1 MSKKLAVILIN
12 WNSYDLSRD
21 TLNSL
26 QKVTYMDLD
35 VIVVDNGSK
44 DGSGDRLEAEFPEVI
59 MIKSSSNTGFTGG
72 NNLGFQYALAQGY
85 TYAMMLNN
93 DVEVESDFLEPL
105 VYALDENKGL
115 GAVQPLIYFHH
126 DKEVI
131 WNAGSVRNS
140 WTGETITLDYNVR
153 DSGLERRWIRKNVD
167 WLTGCAFMVRTD
179 VLKRI
184 GLLKEEFFIY
194 YEDVDLS
201 FRIRKAGF
209 ALGYEPS
216 SVVYHIAGMSHK
228 SKEKGP
234 EGFLNPKV
242 HYLNA
247 RNRLWILKQYTR
259 KGFIPTVIIYQAGYY
274 IAVSLYFILR
284 GRFTKLGAWLR
295 GIKDGLV
302 ENIYQ

>member
-1 MSKKLAVILIN
+1 MSKKVAIILIN
-12 WNSYDLSRD
+12 WNSYDLTRD

-26 QKVTYMDLD
+26 QKVSYKDLD
-35 VIVVDNGSK
+35 VIVVDNGSS
-44 DGSGDRLEAEFPEVI
+44 DGSGDRLEVEFSEVI
-59 MIKSSSNTGFTGG
+59 LLKSASNTGFTGG
-72 NNLGFQYALAQGY
+72 NNLGFQYAMEQGY

-93 DVEVESDFLEPL
+93 DVEVESDFVEPL
-105 VYALDENKGL
+105 VYALDENKRL
-115 GAVQPLIYFHH
+115 GAVQSLIYFHH

-153 DSGLERRWIRKNVD
+153 DVGHEQRWIRKNVD

-179 VLKRI
+179 ILKEI

-209 ALGYEPS
+209 ELGYEPS
-216 SVVYHIAGMSHK
+216 SVIYHIAGMSHK
-228 SKEKGP
+228 SKQKGP

-247 RNRLWILKQYTR
+247 RNRLWVLKQYTR
-259 KGFIPTVIIYQAGYY
+259 KGFVPTVIIYQVGYY
-274 IAVSLYFILR
+274 LAVSLYFILR

-295 GIKDGLV
+295 GMKDGLV
-302 ENIYQ
+302 ENIYL

>member
-1 MSKKLAVILIN
+1 MSKKVAVILIN
-12 WNSYDLSRD
+12 WNSYDLTRD
-21 TLNSL
+21 TLNSM

-35 VIVVDNGSK
+35 VIVVDNGST
-44 DGSGDRLEAEFPEVI
+44 DGSGDRLEAEFPETI

-85 TYAMMLNN
+85 TYVMMMNN

-153 DSGLERRWIRKNVD
+153 DSGLERRWIRKHVD
-167 WLTGCAFMVRTD
+167 WLTGCALMVRTD
-179 VLKRI
+179 ILKEI

-201 FRIRKAGF
+201 FRISKAGF
-209 ALGYEPS
+209 DLGYEPS
-216 SVVYHIAGMSHK
+216 SVIYHIAGMSHK
-228 SKEKGP
+228 SNEKGP

-259 KGFIPTVIIYQAGYY
+259 KGFVPTVIIYQVGYY
-274 IAVSLYFILR
+274 LAVSFYFILR

-302 ENIYQ
+302 ENIY

>member
-1 MSKKLAVILIN
+1 MSKKVAIILIN
-12 WNSYDLSRD
+12 WNSYDLTRD

-35 VIVVDNGSK
+35 VIVVDNGST
-44 DGSGDRLEAEFPEVI
+44 DGSGDRLEAEFPVVI
-59 MIKSSSNTGFTGG
+59 MIKSSLNTGFTGG
-72 NNLGFQYALAQGY
+72 NNLGFQYAMDQGY

-131 WNAGSVRNS
+131 WNAGSIRNS

-179 VLKRI
+179 VLKQI

-209 ALGYEPS
+209 SLGYEPS
-216 SVVYHIAGMSHK
+216 SVIYHIAGMSHK

-274 IAVSLYFILR
+274 IAVSVYFILR

>member
-1 MSKKLAVILIN
+1 MSKKVAVILIN

-35 VIVVDNGSK
+35 VIVVDNGST
-44 DGSGDRLEAEFPEVI
+44 DGSGDRLEAEFPGVV
-59 MIKSSSNTGFTGG
+59 MLKSSSNTGFTGG

-179 VLKRI
+179 VLKQI
-184 GLLKEEFFIY
+184 GVLKEEFFIY

-209 ALGYEPS
+209 TLGYEPS
-216 SVVYHIAGMSHK
+216 SVIYHIAGMSHK
-228 SKEKGP
+228 SKQKGP

>member
-1 MSKKLAVILIN
+1 MSKKVAVILIN
-12 WNSYDLSRD
+12 WNSYDLTRD

-26 QKVTYMDLD
+26 QKGTYMDLD
-35 VIVVDNGSK
+35 VIVVDNGST

-72 NNLGFQYALAQGY
+72 NNLGFQYAIAQGY

-105 VYALDENKGL
+105 VYALDDNKGL

-179 VLKRI
+179 VLKQI

-216 SVVYHIAGMSHK
+216 SVIYHIAGMSHK
-228 SKEKGP
+228 SKEKGL

-274 IAVSLYFILR
+274 IAVSVYFILR

-295 GIKDGLV
+295 GLKDGLL

>member
-1 MSKKLAVILIN
+1 MSKKVAVILIN
-12 WNSYDLSRD
+12 WNSYDLTRD
-21 TLNSL
+21 TLNSM

-35 VIVVDNGSK
+35 VIVVDNGST
-44 DGSGDRLEAEFPEVI
+44 DESGDRLEAEFPEVI

-179 VLKRI
+179 VLKQI

-209 ALGYEPS
+209 TLGYEPS
-216 SVVYHIAGMSHK
+216 SVIYHIAGMSHK
-228 SKEKGP
+228 SKEKGT

-295 GIKDGLV
+295 GLKDGLL

>member
-1 MSKKLAVILIN
+1 MSKKVAVILIN
-12 WNSYDLSRD
+12 WNSYDLTRD

-26 QKVTYMDLD
+26 QKVSYKDLD
-35 VIVVDNGSK
+35 VIVVDNGSI
-44 DGSGDRLEAEFPEVI
+44 DGSGNKLEEAFPRAI
-59 MIKSSSNTGFTGG
+59 ILKSEANTGFTGG
-72 NNLGFQYALAQGY
+72 NNLGFQYAISKGY
-85 TYAMMLNN
+85 TYALMLNN
-93 DVEVESDFLEPL
+93 DVEVEPDFLEPL
-105 VYALDENKGL
+105 VFALDKNKQL

-126 DKEVI
+126 DRELI
-131 WNAGSVRNS
+131 WNAGSVQNS
-140 WTGETITLDYNVR
+140 WTGETITLEYNVR
-153 DSGLERRWIRKNVD
+153 DEGHEQRWIRKHVD

-179 VLKRI
+179 VLKQI

-201 FRIRKAGF
+201 FRISKAGF
-209 ALGYEPS
+209 ELGYEPS
-216 SVVYHIAGMSHK
+216 SVIYHIAGMSHK
-228 SKEKGP
+228 SKQKGP

-284 GRFTKLGAWLR
+284 GRFTKLAAWLR

>member
-1 MSKKLAVILIN
+1 MSKKVAIILIN
-12 WNSYDLSRD
+12 WNSYDLTRD

-26 QKVTYMDLD
+26 QKVSYKDLD
-35 VIVVDNGSK
+35 VIVVDNGSS
-44 DGSGDRLEAEFPEVI
+44 DGSGDRLEVEFSEVI
-59 MIKSSSNTGFTGG
+59 LLKSASNTGFTGG
-72 NNLGFQYALAQGY
+72 NNLGFQYAMEQGY

-93 DVEVESDFLEPL
+93 DVEVEPDFLEPL
-105 VYALDENKGL
+105 VYALDENKSIA
-115 GAVQPLIYFHH
+115 AVQPLIYFHH
-126 DKEVI
+126 DRELI

-179 VLKRI
+179 ILKEI

-201 FRIRKAGF
+201 FRIMKAGF
-209 ALGYEPS
+209 ESGYEPS
-216 SVVYHIAGMSHK
+216 SVIFHIAGMSHK

-259 KGFIPTVIIYQAGYY
+259 KGFVPTVIIYQLGYY
-274 IAVSLYFILR
+274 LAVSFYFILR

-295 GIKDGLV
+295 GMKDGLV
-302 ENIYQ
+302 ENIY

>member
-1 MSKKLAVILIN
+1 MSKKVAVILIN
-12 WNSYDLSRD
+12 WNSFDLTRD

-26 QKVTYMDLD
+26 HNVSYTDFD
-35 VIVVDNGSK
+35 VIVVDNGST
-44 DGSGDRLEAEFPEVI
+44 DRSGDQLEEAFPNAI
-59 MIKSSSNTGFTGG
+59 LLKSETNTGFTGG
-72 NNLGFQYALAQGY
+72 NNIGFRYAMEQGY
-85 TYAMMLNN
+85 TYALMLNN
-93 DVEVESDFLEPL
+93 DVEVEPDFLEPL
-105 VYALDENKGL
+105 VYALDQNKRL

-126 DKEVI
+126 DRELI

-140 WTGETITLDYNVR
+140 WTGETITLEYNVR
-153 DSGLERRWIRKNVD
+153 DQGHERRWIRKNVD

-179 VLKRI
+179 VLNQI

-209 ALGYEPS
+209 TLGYEPS
-216 SVVYHIAGMSHK
+216 SVIYHIAGMSHK
-228 SKEKGP
+228 SKQKGP

-274 IAVSLYFILR
+274 IAVSVYFILR

-295 GIKDGLV
+295 GLKDGLL

>member
-1 MSKKLAVILIN
+1 
-12 WNSYDLSRD
+12 
-21 TLNSL
+21 L

-35 VIVVDNGSK
+35 VIVVDNGST
-44 DGSGDRLEAEFPEVI
+44 DESGDRLEAEFPEVI

-179 VLKRI
+179 VLKQI

-209 ALGYEPS
+209 SLGYEPS
-216 SVVYHIAGMSHK
+216 SVIYHIAGMSHK

>member
-1 MSKKLAVILIN
+1 
-12 WNSYDLSRD
+12 
-21 TLNSL
+21 
-26 QKVTYMDLD
+26 
-35 VIVVDNGSK
+35 
-44 DGSGDRLEAEFPEVI
+44 

-72 NNLGFQYALAQGY
+72 NNLGFQYAIAQGY

-179 VLKRI
+179 VLKHI

-209 ALGYEPS
+209 TLGYEPS
-216 SVVYHIAGMSHK
+216 SVIYHIAGMSHK

-259 KGFIPTVIIYQAGYY
+259 KGFIPTVIIYQVGYY

-295 GIKDGLV
+295 GIRDGILQ
-302 ENIYQ
+302 NIYQ